1 MTMPVT
7 KVLKEVAE
15 AYSQHMRWQTEK
27 SLNALEKALI
37 SNAQEIIYSLHA
49 QSQLMEEHLYRATH
63 SVMPVVKLTVEQ
75 AHEMQQRAKLD
86 ETAKDSDQ

>member
-27 SLNALEKALI
+27 SL
-37 SNAQEIIYSLHA
+37 NAQEIIYSLHA